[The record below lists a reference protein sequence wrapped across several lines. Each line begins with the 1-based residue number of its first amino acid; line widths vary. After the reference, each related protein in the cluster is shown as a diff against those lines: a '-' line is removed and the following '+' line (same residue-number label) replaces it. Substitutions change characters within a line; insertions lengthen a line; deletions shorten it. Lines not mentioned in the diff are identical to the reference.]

1 MVIQLLI
8 LSGFFFGLS
17 GWFFYKKRKVLGWLF
32 GLIAFFALLLF
43 FIVRALYPH
52 RVPF

>member
-8 LSGFFFGLS
+8 LSVFFSGLS
-17 GWFFYKKRKVLGWLF
+17 GWFFYRRKKVLGYTF
-32 GLIAFFALLLF
+32 ALIAAAALALF